1 MRSSD
6 LTLSKVLLLELG
18 GELRLLL
25 YTLDLEL
32 DLERAFTRDRAVL
45 VNGGDGGSS
54 DHSWFA
60 ESDQLEPFNAPDQ
73 SPFLT
78 NGGETGTSDQSPDSL
93 LPPSE
98 AVLYSSSEENNT
110 DRGVTEVDGTTESLS
125 RSVMDL
131 RANAEVQEWTK
142 VA

>member
-1 MRSSD
+1 M
-6 LTLSKVLLLELG
+6 
-18 GELRLLL
+18 

>member
-6 LTLSKVLLLELG
+6 LTLSRVLLLELG

-32 DLERAFTRDRAVL
+32 DLDRAFTRDRAVL
-45 VNGGDGGSS
+45 VSGGDGGSS

-60 ESDQLEPFNAPDQ
+60 ESDQLEPFSAADQ

-78 NGGETGTSDQSPDSL
+78 NGGDTGTSDQSPDSL
-93 LPPSE
+93 LPPSD
-98 AVLYSSSEENNT
+98 AVLYSSSDENRT
-110 DRGVTEVDGTTESLS
+110 DRGVTDVEGTTESLS

-131 RANAEVQEWTK
+131 ETEGDAKLWA
-142 VA
+142 